1 VEEYCALNVAQ
12 FEMIFQSFQQRVE
25 FAKYAMNIT
34 YGRFQKK
41 ILTEKSSS
49 LINILEDDHKDS
61 KAKGK
66 KKNEDLHLNM
76 KTVASPITYQSGV
89 KETPGRTPRE
99 TPRALSPEKA
109 GKMITPRL
117 SPRTKATCNPLVTQY
132 DTDSDD
138 DTDVNVP
145 AAIRYCYDMEDLLV
159 RLSLPGETQDIV
171 DLVRA
176 KLKLTL
182 NCLGEKSVNED
193 FSDHKDQP
201 LVPMRLK
208 KKNSKPDLK
217 EKYPVL

>member
-1 VEEYCALNVAQ
+1 MV
-12 FEMIFQSFQQRVE
+12 FF
-25 FAKYAMNIT
+25 
-34 YGRFQKK
+34 KK

-49 LINILEDDHKDS
+49 SINLLEEDP

-76 KTVASPITYQSGV
+76 KNVASPITYQSGV

-99 TPRALSPEKA
+99 TPRTLSPEKA
-109 GKMITPRL
+109 GKLITPRL
-117 SPRTKATCNPLVTQY
+117 SPRTKATCNPLTMQY
-132 DTDSDD
+132 EADSDD
-138 DTDVNVP
+138 EIDMDIQ
-145 AAIRYCYDMEDLLV
+145 AAKRYCYDMEDLLV
-159 RLSLPGETQDIV
+159 HLNLTGEHQDII

-182 NCLGEKSVNED
+182 NCLGERYLQED
-193 FSDHKDQP
+193 FADHKVQP

-217 EKYPVL
+217 EKYPVF